1 MQSTRRRLVLASAL
15 LPALPAVQAQPK
27 APVAGKEYRR
37 VDRAQPVDTG
47 AKIEVIEFFWYGC
60 PACARLHPEL
70 AAWKKK
76 MPADVEYRRVPV
88 AFNPAATNHSK
99 LYYALESLKRT
110 DDLQAKVFAAI
121 HGNRKQLLDPNDI
134 ADFMAANGIDRKAW
148 LDAFNSFTVATQ
160 ANRAPKIW
168 SAYKLDATPSVA
180 VDGKFMTSPAM
191 AGSWT
196 ATTAVMDH
204 LIDLARKERAKK

>member
-1 MQSTRRRLVLASAL
+1 MHSTRRRLVLASAL

-37 VDRAQPVDTG
+37 VDPAQPVDTG

-88 AFNPAATNHSK
+88 AFNPGATNHSK